1 MKSYKIY
8 IDNAN
13 RNCEVS
19 IVDSSR
25 IYHYMLE
32 NGHKIIDNPSKADY
46 IIINSC
52 GFNRSHEVRSAN
64 LFKKYNSL
72 KKENTSI
79 IIFGC
84 LVKINPE
91 LISSLDVYPI
101 DFNEGNKFDEIFY
114 KNTIFE
120 NVKPYCDDETKRMLF
135 LKKNIVQHI
144 RYPSFFLSRL
154 MLPFFKKMRLN
165 YQRMIDSITFKNK
178 TLVEISRGC
187 TGNCSYCMIKKARGN
202 VCSRKIKDIIT
213 DIKELYN
220 PSKSLFLVADDC
232 GCYGVD
238 IDTNLIDLIYEI
250 NKKFPDLSID
260 LDYLNPFLLERYSD
274 DYIKLFKNVKINFVT
289 IPLQSGSNKILK
301 TMNRNYDAPE
311 VNKIIDKIKKASPK
325 TFIYSHFI
333 IGFPGENWI
342 DFFKTMICAMHF
354 DIPIP
359 FKYSEHKN
367 TASSSLPNHKSNLT
381 ISIRYHLSIFY
392 FNFVIFY
399 KLLSYSKF

>member
-72 KKENTSI
+72 KKENASI

-91 LISSLDVYPI
+91 LINSLDVYPI

-114 KNTIFE
+114 NKTKFRDVN
-120 NVKPYCDDETKRMLF
+120 PYCDSITKQNLLHSKDLF
-135 LKKNIVQHI
+135 QFTKIVPFI
-144 RYPSFFLSRL
+144 FSGLFF
-154 MLPFFKKMRLN
+154 PFFKRLRLN
-165 YQRMIDSITFKNK
+165 YHKTIENITYKNK
-178 TLVEISRGC
+178 IFIEISRGC

-238 IDTNLIDLIYEI
+238 INSNLIDLIYEI
-250 NKKFPDLSID
+250 NKNFPELIIG
-260 LDYLNPFLLERYSD
+260 LNYLNPYWLERYSNE
-274 DYIKLFKNVKINFVT
+274 YIKLFKEVKINIAS
-289 IPLQSGSNKILK
+289 IPVQSGSNKVLK
-301 TMNRNYDAPE
+301 NMNRYYTI
-311 VNKIIDKIKKASPK
+311 NKIIEIVDKIKQVSPK
-325 TFIYSHFI
+325 TFTYSHFI
-333 IGFPGENWI
+333 VGFPGENTV
-342 DFFKTMICAMHF
+342 DFYKTLICATHF
-354 DIPIP
+354 DFPIV
-359 FKYSEHKN
+359 FTYTEHKDA
-367 TASSSLPNHKSNLT
+367 ASSSLSHHKSN
-381 ISIRYHLSIFY
+381 SIILMRYFLFLFIL
-392 FNFVIFY
+392 NLIIFY
-399 KLLSYSKF
+399 KLLSYPKD